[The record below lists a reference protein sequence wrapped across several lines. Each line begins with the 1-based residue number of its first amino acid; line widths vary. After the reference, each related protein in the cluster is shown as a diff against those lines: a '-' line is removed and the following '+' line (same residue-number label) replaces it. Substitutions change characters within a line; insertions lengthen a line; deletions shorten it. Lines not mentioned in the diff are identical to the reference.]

1 MDWKEVTIYTTTAG
15 IGPVEALLE
24 DHGVEG
30 YVLEDAA
37 DFEEFLKDTE
47 IYWDYVDEDL
57 VREKR
62 AQETCLKIYLPD
74 SEEGAKQYAALRTA
88 LENLKARDDTHAWG
102 RLCTETALT
111 RQEDWEWGW
120 KQYFKPFPVGRRFL
134 IKPSWETVEDVQGRQ
149 ILEIDPASSFGT
161 GSHDTTQLCM
171 AALEEADLP
180 EPVTVWMKLDT
191 GMHRLGVL
199 PEQAEAFYQRLSQC
213 KNVRQPV
220 NVVSHFARADEPECG
235 ATERQLDIFT
245 TFTEGKPGLR
255 SIAASG
261 GILLWPQSHFDWA
274 RPGIILYGVSPLDG
288 GSTGADFGCQPV
300 MSLTSSLIA
309 VREHKA
315 GEPVGYG
322 GTWIS
327 ERDTRLG
334 VVAMG
339 YGDGYPRA
347 APSGTP
353 VLVNGREVPIV
364 GRVAMDM
371 ICVDLGPEA
380 QDKSGDP
387 VVLWGE
393 GLPVERIAAI
403 TKVSAYELITRL
415 TSRVSMKYV
424 D

>member
-1 MDWKEVTIYTTTAG
+1 MKTATAVISRCALRHNLQQVRRLAPHSRLIAVIKANAYG
-15 IGPVEALLE
+15 HGALATALALKDADGYGVARLSEALVLRQEGITKPILLLE
-24 DHGVEG
+24 GFLSKDELPLLAENH
-30 YVLEDAA
+30 
-37 DFEEFLKDTE
+37 FETVVHNIEQLF
-47 IYWDYVDEDL
+47 
-57 VREKR
+57 
-62 AQETCLKIYLPD
+62 
-74 SEEGAKQYAALRTA
+74 A
-88 LENLKARDDTHAWG
+88 LE
-102 RLCTETALT
+102 
-111 RQEDWEWGW
+111 Q
-120 KQYFKPFPVGRRFL
+120 
-134 IKPSWETVEDVQGRQ
+134 TV
-149 ILEIDPASSFGT
+149 
-161 GSHDTTQLCM
+161 
-171 AALEEADLP
+171 LP
-180 EPVTVWMKLDT
+180 HPITVWMKLDT
-191 GMHRLGVL
+191 GMHRLGVR
-199 PEQAEAFYQRLSQC
+199 PEEAEAFYQRLSQC

-220 NVVSHFARADEPECG
+220 NVVSHFARADEPTCG

-261 GILLWPQSHFDWA
+261 GILLWPQSHYDWV
-274 RPGIILYGVSPLDG
+274 RPGIILYGVSPLDDR
-288 GSTGADFGCQPV
+288 STGKDFGCQPV
-300 MSLTSSLIA
+300 MTLTSSLIA

-371 ICVDLGPEA
+371 ICVDLGPQA
-380 QDKSGDP
+380 QDKAGDA

-393 GLPVERIAAI
+393 GLPVERIAEI

-415 TSRVSMKYV
+415 TSRVAMKYL

>member
-1 MDWKEVTIYTTTAG
+1 MQAATVVINRRALRHNLQRLRELAPASKLVAVVKANAYG
-15 IGPVEALLE
+15 HGLLE
-24 DHGVEG
+24 T
-30 YVLEDAA
+30 AR
-37 DFEEFLKDTE
+37 T
-47 IYWDYVDEDL
+47 
-57 VREKR
+57 
-62 AQETCLKIYLPD
+62 LPD
-74 SEEGAKQYAALRTA
+74 ADAFGV
-88 LENLKARDDTHAWG
+88 AR
-102 RLCTETALT
+102 
-111 RQEDWEWGW
+111 
-120 KQYFKPFPVGRRFL
+120 
-134 IKPSWETVEDVQGRQ
+134 
-149 ILEIDPASSFGT
+149 
-161 GSHDTTQLCM
+161 
-171 AALEEADLP
+171 LEEALRLREGGITQPILLLEGFFNATDLP
-180 EPVTVWMKLDT
+180 TIAAQHLHTAVHNIEQLEALETADISEPVTVWMKLDT

-199 PEQAEAFYQRLSQC
+199 PEDADAFYQRLSQC

-235 ATERQLDIFT
+235 ATEKQLAIFT
-245 TFTEGKPGLR
+245 AFTDGKPGLR

-274 RPGIILYGVSPLDG
+274 RPGIILYGVSPLEQKPWG
-288 GSTGADFGCQPV
+288 PDFGLQPV

-322 GTWIS
+322 GTWVS

-371 ICVDLGPEA
+371 VCVDLGPNA
-380 QDKSGDP
+380 QDKTGDE
-387 VVLWGE
+387 VIMWGD
-393 GLPVERIAAI
+393 GLPVERIAEI

-415 TSRVSMKYV
+415 TSRVAMKYI

>member
-1 MDWKEVTIYTTTAG
+1 MKTATAVISRCALRHNLQQVRRLAPHSRLIAVIKANAYG
-15 IGPVEALLE
+15 HGALATALALKDADGYGVARLSEALVLRQEGITKPILLLE
-24 DHGVEG
+24 GFLSKDELPLLAENH
-30 YVLEDAA
+30 
-37 DFEEFLKDTE
+37 FETVVHNIEQLF
-47 IYWDYVDEDL
+47 
-57 VREKR
+57 
-62 AQETCLKIYLPD
+62 
-74 SEEGAKQYAALRTA
+74 A
-88 LENLKARDDTHAWG
+88 LE
-102 RLCTETALT
+102 
-111 RQEDWEWGW
+111 Q
-120 KQYFKPFPVGRRFL
+120 
-134 IKPSWETVEDVQGRQ
+134 TV
-149 ILEIDPASSFGT
+149 
-161 GSHDTTQLCM
+161 
-171 AALEEADLP
+171 LP
-180 EPVTVWMKLDT
+180 HPITVWMKLDT
-191 GMHRLGVL
+191 GMHRLGVR
-199 PEQAEAFYQRLSQC
+199 PEEAEAFYQRLSQC

-220 NVVSHFARADEPECG
+220 NVVSHFARADEPTCG

-261 GILLWPQSHFDWA
+261 GILLWPQSHYDWV
-274 RPGIILYGVSPLDG
+274 RPGIILYGVSPLDDR
-288 GSTGADFGCQPV
+288 STGKDFGCQPV
-300 MSLTSSLIA
+300 MTLTSSLIA

-371 ICVDLGPEA
+371 ICVDLGPQA
-380 QDKSGDP
+380 LDKAGDA

-393 GLPVERIAAI
+393 GLPVERIAEI

-415 TSRVSMKYV
+415 TSRVAMKYL

>member
-1 MDWKEVTIYTTTAG
+1 MQAATVVINRRALRHNLQRLRELAPASKLVAVVKANAYGHGLLETARTLPDADTFG
-15 IGPVEALLE
+15 VARLEEALSLRAGGIVQPILLLE
-24 DHGVEG
+24 GFFN
-30 YVLEDAA
+30 AA
-37 DFEEFLKDTE
+37 DLAV
-47 IYWDYVDEDL
+47 IS
-57 VREKR
+57 
-62 AQETCLKIYLPD
+62 AQRLH
-74 SEEGAKQYAALRTA
+74 TA
-88 LENLKARDDTHAWG
+88 VHSPE
-102 RLCTETALT
+102 
-111 RQEDWEWGW
+111 
-120 KQYFKPFPVGRRFL
+120 
-134 IKPSWETVEDVQGRQ
+134 
-149 ILEIDPASSFGT
+149 
-161 GSHDTTQLCM
+161 QL

-199 PEQAEAFYQRLSQC
+199 PEQAEEFYQRLSQC

-220 NVVSHFARADEPECG
+220 NVVSHFARADEPESG
-235 ATERQLDIFT
+235 VTERQLDIFT
-245 TFTEGKPGLR
+245 SFTEEKPGLR

-261 GILLWPQSHFDWA
+261 GILLWPQSHFDWV
-274 RPGIILYGVSPLDG
+274 RPGIILYGVSPLDNR
-288 GSTGADFGCQPV
+288 STGADFGCQPV
-300 MSLTSSLIA
+300 MTLASSLIA

-322 GTWIS
+322 GTWVS

-353 VLVNGREVPIV
+353 VRVNGREVPIV

-387 VVLWGE
+387 VVFWGD
-393 GLPVERIAAI
+393 GLPVERIAEI

-415 TSRVSMKYV
+415 TSRVLMKYV

>member
-1 MDWKEVTIYTTTAG
+1 MQAATVLINRRALRHNLQRLRELAPASKLVAVVKANAYGHGLIETARTLPDADAFG
-15 IGPVEALLE
+15 VARLEEALRLRAGGITRPILLLE
-24 DHGVEG
+24 GFFE
-30 YVLEDAA
+30 A
-37 DFEEFLKDTE
+37 DDLPTISAEHLHTAVHNEEQ
-47 IYWDYVDEDL
+47 L
-57 VREKR
+57 V
-62 AQETCLKIYLPD
+62 
-74 SEEGAKQYAALRTA
+74 A
-88 LENLKARDDTHAWG
+88 LENAELK
-102 RLCTETALT
+102 
-111 RQEDWEWGW
+111 
-120 KQYFKPFPVGRRFL
+120 
-134 IKPSWETVEDVQGRQ
+134 
-149 ILEIDPASSFGT
+149 
-161 GSHDTTQLCM
+161 
-171 AALEEADLP
+171 

-220 NVVSHFARADEPECG
+220 NSRRCRSCEKTPPQPVNIVSHFARADEPQSG
-235 ATERQLDIFT
+235 ATEKQLDIFN
-245 TFTEGKPGLR
+245 TFCEGKPGQR

-274 RPGIILYGVSPLDG
+274 RPGIILYGVSPLEDG
-288 GSTGADFGCQPV
+288 TTGADFGCQPV

-322 GTWIS
+322 GTWVS

-371 ICVDLGPEA
+371 ICVDLGPQA
-380 QDKSGDP
+380 QDKAGDP
-387 VVLWGE
+387 VILWGE
-393 GLPVERIAAI
+393 GLPVERIAEM

-415 TSRVSMKYV
+415 TSRVAMKYV